1 MAAENKVRNADIMA
15 RMTTAERRGYQQI
28 CRDNGAIMVIAC
40 DQRGGIRKILAPDE
54 AGQAK
59 ITNDMLG
66 DTKCDVARYLASH
79 AACILLDPICAV
91 PRVVEEG
98 ALARDV
104 ALLIGLD
111 ASGYDTDAHGHYL
124 SKLVPGITARKVR
137 ELGGTGGKIMVYLR
151 ADHPDST
158 AHNIKIIR
166 DCIEDFAREDLLLVV
181 EFLTYALPG
190 EDAAAY
196 KAKFSSLIEGGTR
209 MCLDAGSKVLKLPYP
224 GSAESCA
231 RITAMCGDV
240 PWSVLSAGVD
250 HETFIGQVET
260 AMQSGASGVIAGRA
274 LWKDCVSLDRA
285 EQRRLLETRAVPRL
299 KQIQDILDRFARRP
313 QHGAARPA

>member
-1 MAAENKVRNADIMA
+1 MSRL
-15 RMTTAERRGYQQI
+15 TTAELRGFQQI
-28 CRDNGAIMVIAC
+28 CGRNGAIMVIAC
-40 DQRGGIRKILAPDE
+40 DQRGGIRKILASDE

-66 DTKCDVARYLASH
+66 DTKSDVARYLASH

-98 ALARDV
+98 ALPRDV

-111 ASGYDTDAHGHYL
+111 ASGYDTDAAGHYL
-124 SKLVPGITARKVR
+124 SRLVPGVNARKVR

-151 ADHPDST
+151 ADHPE
-158 AHNIKIIR
+158 ANGHNMAIIR
-166 DCIEDFAREDLLLVV
+166 DCIEDFGREDLLLVV

-190 EDAAAY
+190 EDAAEY
-196 KAKFSSLIEGGTR
+196 KAKFPSLIEGGTR
-209 MCLDAGSKVLKLPYP
+209 LCLDAGSKVLKLPYP
-224 GSAESCA
+224 GTAQSCA
-231 RITAMCGDV
+231 AITAMCGAV

-250 HETFIGQVET
+250 HETFVGQVET
-260 AMQSGASGVIAGRA
+260 AMANGASGVIAGRA

-285 EQRRLLETRAVPRL
+285 EQKRLLVDKAVPRL
-299 KQIQDILDRFARRP
+299 RQIQDILDRYPRNPQQGANHRP
-313 QHGAARPA
+313 